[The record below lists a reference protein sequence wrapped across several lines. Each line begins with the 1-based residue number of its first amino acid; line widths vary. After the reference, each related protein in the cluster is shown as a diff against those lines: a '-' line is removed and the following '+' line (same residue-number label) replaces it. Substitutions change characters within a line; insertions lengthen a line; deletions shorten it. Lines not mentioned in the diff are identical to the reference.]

1 MSGLKHFL
9 TTRKPDELIINYLK
23 EQLVN
28 KYEEHCEENISKDV
42 EEAMMMSIS
51 VYEKT
56 ISFFIFLDFIVFESN
71 NVLLLK
77 RR

>member
-23 EQLVN
+23 EQLLN
-28 KYEEHCEENISKDV
+28 KYEDNCEENISKDV
-42 EEAMMMSIS
+42 EEAMMVSIS

-77 RR
+77 SR